1 MKQSAITL
9 LTFLL
14 LFFTILVNKSYSNS
28 REKNNIVQLAILL
41 DTSNSM
47 DGLIDQAKNQLWKIV
62 NELARANKDGED
74 ISLKVALYEYG
85 NDNLSVTSGY
95 IRQVVP
101 LTTDLDKI
109 SAELFKLRTNG
120 GSEYCGNVISNA
132 VKELEWSEDP
142 DQLKIIFIAGNE
154 PFTQGN
160 IDYRIAAREAVL
172 KGIIVNTI
180 YCGDYN
186 EGVQTMWKDG
196 AVLANGEYM
205 NIDQDERIV
214 HIPTPYDDDLI
225 LLGQQLNDTYIPYGA
240 FGNKYKTR
248 QEEQD
253 KNASNMAPEV
263 LVERNITKSSG
274 QYRNDSWDLVDAKK
288 EGKVKIDELKEDEL
302 PDVMKNMS
310 VEERTAYV
318 EKMKK
323 EREEIQTQIN
333 QLNEKRRKF
342 IDNKLAENQ
351 DNTLDAAMIRMIRE
365 QAVKKNYT
373 FK

>member
-1 MKQSAITL
+1 MKRTAIFLFTL
-9 LTFLL
+9 LLS
-14 LFFTILVNKSYSNS
+14 FTITVDKSHANSKGNNKD
-28 REKNNIVQLAILL
+28 VQLAILL

-47 DGLIDQAKNQLWKIV
+47 DGLIDQAKNQLWKVV
-62 NELARANKDGED
+62 NELSRAEKNGEA
-74 ISLKVALYEYG
+74 ISLQVALYEYG
-85 NDNLSVTSGY
+85 NDNLSVISGY
-95 IRQVVP
+95 IRKVVS

-109 SAELFKLRTNG
+109 SAELFKLKTNG
-120 GSEYCGNVISNA
+120 GSEYCGNVIDDA
-132 VKELEWSEDP
+132 VKELEWSEDS
-142 DQLKIIFIAGNE
+142 DQLRTIFIAGNE

-160 IDYRIAAREAVL
+160 VDYRIAIREAAK

-196 AVLANGEYM
+196 ATLANGEYM

-240 FGNKYKTR
+240 FGNEYKTR

-253 KNASNMAPEV
+253 KNAGDMAPEV
-263 LVERNITKSSG
+263 LVERNVTKSSV

-318 EKMKK
+318 EKMEK
-323 EREEIQTQIN
+323 ERERIQTKIS

-342 IDNKLAENQ
+342 INNKLAENQ

-365 QAVKKNYT
+365 QAAKKNYT